1 MTQMIKIPI
10 VPPGTDLKF
19 RVTVTRE
26 NFTLD
31 DDLFNVVIKNRWGR
45 VVARLLKSDC
55 YQDSEG
61 RWYFNVENVQEGE
74 HYAVFVGVI
83 DDSDYGKQKRMWH
96 DSQLLFIGRDGCIG
110 TESRPTPHGDD
121 CPVSYEQIWTVN
133 VADGEYLADR
143 DGNLFYTS
151 DDKRISFSDRSSDD
165 GKVRLSMT
173 GDEFLKLIEGRD
185 PNNEINTI
193 PELMDAMQGI
203 SDDTTVKEEIEEEI
217 DEDTPGRVTP
227 EDLANFVV

>member
-1 MTQMIKIPI
+1 MTQMIKIPR

-74 HYAVFVGVI
+74 HYAIFVGVI

-121 CPVSYEQIWTVN
+121 CPVSYEQIWTVK

-151 DDKRISFSDRSSDD
+151 DDKRISFSDRSSAD

-203 SDDTTVKEEIEEEI
+203 SDDTTVKEEIEDEI
-217 DEDTPGRVTP
+217 DEDTPERVTP